1 VDDLR
6 QMEEMELE
14 RQAREREEGEG
25 AQQNESGQS
34 KTQDADTVNVYSES
48 DKNSEEG
55 LRARY
60 AKKGAS
66 NGF

>member
-6 QMEEMELE
+6 QMEEMDLE
-14 RQAREREEGEG
+14 RQAREREEGER

-48 DKNSEEG
+48 DKNSEEVQ
-55 LRARY
+55 RARY